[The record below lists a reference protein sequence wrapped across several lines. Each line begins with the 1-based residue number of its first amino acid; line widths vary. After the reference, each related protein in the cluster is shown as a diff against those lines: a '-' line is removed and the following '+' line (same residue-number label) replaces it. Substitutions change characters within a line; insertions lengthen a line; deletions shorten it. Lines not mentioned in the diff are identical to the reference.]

1 MQQQV
6 AQERAECHETGL
18 LIFKDYCYALRRDD
32 GVELWLEMDQIPSH
46 LTERPVTALLHNKV
60 MDSLEESVCIGGRDA
75 QTDTAEVPHDQLVR
89 I

>member
-32 GVELWLEMDQIPSH
+32 GVELWLEMDRIPSH
-46 LTERPVTALLHNKV
+46 LTERPVKV
-60 MDSLEESVCIGGRDA
+60 DGRLFGSNLVSVERIGPA
-75 QTDTAEVPHDQLVR
+75 
-89 I
+89 

>member
-1 MQQQV
+1 MRIMKFGSLG
-6 AQERAECHETGL
+6 ATAL
-18 LIFKDYCYALRRDD
+18 LL
-32 GVELWLEMDQIPSH
+32 GV
-46 LTERPVTALLHNKV
+46 ALLHNKV

>member
-46 LTERPVTALLHNKV
+46 LTERPVTVDGKLFGSNLV
-60 MDSLEESVCIGGRDA
+60 SVERIGPA
-75 QTDTAEVPHDQLVR
+75 
-89 I
+89 

>member
-32 GVELWLEMDQIPSH
+32 GVELWLEMDRIPCH
-46 LTERPVTALLHNKV
+46 LTERTVTVDGTLFGPDLV
-60 MDSLEESVCIGGRDA
+60 SVERIGPA
-75 QTDTAEVPHDQLVR
+75 
-89 I
+89 

>member
-32 GVELWLEMDQIPSH
+32 GVELWLEMDQIPCH
-46 LTERPVTALLHNKV
+46 LTERPVTVDGKLFGSDLV
-60 MDSLEESVCIGGRDA
+60 SVERIGPA
-75 QTDTAEVPHDQLVR
+75 
-89 I
+89 